1 MTNVLR
7 TAGMLAED
15 EAEITLAHLPDD
27 FWLDCDD
34 APAAPTATPAASAGT
49 REGTTLQSHQA
60 AVIDAV
66 LARHG
71 GNVSAAARGSV
82 SPAIPCTGTC
92 AGIDAGGR
100 PAPAASTFGYAW
112 RVAAEPPPASAS
124 AMTDPEHLPLVR
136 IEPLGA
142 TFDAPDSL
150 TLLEAAA
157 FAHVSLPRS
166 CRNGTC
172 RSCLCRIVSGSVR
185 YTIEWPGLSR
195 EEKADGYTLPCVA
208 VATSDL
214 VLDVPDAVML
224 D

>member
-1 MTNVLR
+1 LPPRRPLR
-7 TAGMLAED
+7 
-15 EAEITLAHLPDD
+15 P
-27 FWLDCDD
+27 
-34 APAAPTATPAASAGT
+34 
-49 REGTTLQSHQA
+49 
-60 AVIDAV
+60 
-66 LARHG
+66 
-71 GNVSAAARGSV
+71 
-82 SPAIPCTGTC
+82 
-92 AGIDAGGR
+92 
-100 PAPAASTFGYAW
+100 
-112 RVAAEPPPASAS
+112 
-124 AMTDPEHLPLVR
+124 MTDPASPPLVR

-157 FAHVSLPRS
+157 FAHVRLPRS

-208 VATSDL
+208 VATSDV
-214 VLDVPDAVML
+214 VLDVPDAEMI

>member
-92 AGIDAGGR
+92 AGIDAGGGQRR
-100 PAPAASTFGYAW
+100 PPARSGMLGALPPN
-112 RVAAEPPPASAS
+112 RRPPLPPP
-124 AMTDPEHLPLVR
+124 
-136 IEPLGA
+136 
-142 TFDAPDSL
+142 
-150 TLLEAAA
+150 
-157 FAHVSLPRS
+157 
-166 CRNGTC
+166 
-172 RSCLCRIVSGSVR
+172 
-185 YTIEWPGLSR
+185 
-195 EEKADGYTLPCVA
+195 
-208 VATSDL
+208 
-214 VLDVPDAVML
+214 
-224 D
+224 